1 LQQASKTSNIA
12 FKLEWMPFFL
22 NPEGS
27 IPEEGESLKDHIVKK
42 YGPQMAT
49 MIGNPNSPLQKAGL
63 KCGVKFN
70 DDRNIFTTLKCHAL
84 MTYTKET
91 HGNDNANLLMDAMFE
106 SYFEKAK
113 AINTV
118 EVLKEC
124 YTSVGLEWTTEAE
137 TSMTKSS
144 TYSQQV
150 IVEDQSIKTRRVS
163 GVPFF
168 IIERN
173 DGSSPICFSGAQP
186 SEVIADA
193 LEEASATD

>member
-1 LQQASKTSNIA
+1 
-12 FKLEWMPFFL
+12 M
-22 NPEGS
+22 
-27 IPEEGESLKDHIVKK
+27 
-42 YGPQMAT
+42 
-49 MIGNPNSPLQKAGL
+49 
-63 KCGVKFN
+63 
-70 DDRNIFTTLKCHAL
+70 
-84 MTYTKET
+84 
-91 HGNDNANLLMDAMFE
+91 
-106 SYFEKAK
+106 
-113 AINTV
+113 
-118 EVLKEC
+118 KEC